1 MKKMCRC
8 GKEYE
13 AGEGIFTIP
22 VCPDCASEWDNEIE
36 ARLPKRMSQTEL
48 DENVLLES
56 LGIRP
61 RHYGCT
67 FDTFKPRDD
76 DETKTLAVCR
86 KMANSKRG
94 IVALIGNNG
103 TGKTHL
109 ACATVRTIGS
119 GRIYKMIEI
128 GMFIR
133 KAFDH
138 DRKLDEQTQLD
149 YLVRLPFLAIDEAD
163 KSKRTD
169 NEMNWL
175 SYLIDERNEHYRPT
189 IIIANCHP
197 RSTHDNGTTCERC
210 FESIMTPDVLDRIT
224 QSGVIRYFN
233 GESNRR
239 TLRGKD

>member
-1 MKKMCRC
+1 MIKQCKC

-13 AGEGIFTIP
+13 AGEGMFLLP
-22 VCPDCASEWDNEIE
+22 VCPDCAREWDATIDKLEAE
-36 ARLPKRMSQTEL
+36 RRTEFPEDEGARLSA
-48 DENVLLES
+48 

-61 RHYGCT
+61 RHYLCT
-67 FDTFKPRDD
+67 FDTFTPRDQ
-76 DETKTLAVCR
+76 EEGAALTACR
-86 KMANSKRG
+86 KMAESRRG
-94 IVALIGNNG
+94 ILALIGNNG

-109 ACATVRTIGS
+109 ACSTVRAIGS

-133 KAFDH
+133 KAFH
-138 DRKLDEQTQLD
+138 SEGKICEQDQLD
-149 YLVRLPFLAIDEAD
+149 ALIKLPFLAIDEAD

-189 IIIANCHP
+189 IIIANSHP
-197 RSTHDNGTTCERC
+197 RATHKDGAACEKC
-210 FESIMTPDVLDRIT
+210 FESIMTPDVLDRISQT
-224 QSGVIRYFN
+224 GVIRYFS

-239 TLRGKD
+239 SLRGKE